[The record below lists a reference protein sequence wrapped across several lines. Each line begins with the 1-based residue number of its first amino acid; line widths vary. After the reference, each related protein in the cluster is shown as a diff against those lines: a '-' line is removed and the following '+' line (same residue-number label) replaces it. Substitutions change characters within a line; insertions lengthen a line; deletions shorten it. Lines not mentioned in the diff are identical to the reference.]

1 VSDCAANIRH
11 SLESIADIR
20 YGFTAKASFEP
31 IGPKFLRITDIQDGI
46 VDWDSVPFCK
56 VPKKDLEKFKL
67 SPGEI
72 VFARTGATTGKSY
85 LIRDE
90 VEAVFASY
98 LIRVKPA
105 NERIFPQYLAYYFQT
120 ADYWADISAGTE
132 GAAQGGFNASKLG
145 QLQVPLPPV
154 EEQKRIV
161 AVLDQAFAALDRAR
175 AHAEANL
182 ADAEELLENSLN
194 EVFRD
199 LATTSPVVQLE
210 DVVHPDCKL
219 SYGIVQPGDELDT
232 GLPIVRPVDLKQR
245 VITLAGLKR
254 ISPDLADGYTRTKLV
269 GDELLLCVR
278 GSTGEL
284 SIASP
289 ELAGGNVT
297 RGIVP
302 IRFEDDKVLREFAYF
317 QFRSRYVRDQIAAK
331 TYGAALMQI
340 NIKDLRQLNFIVP
353 PISQQRGAVERAENL
368 YERSHKLRNS
378 YAQKLADLANL
389 RQSLLQKAFSG
400 QLT

>member
-1 VSDCAANIRH
+1 MSDPVGAIRH
-11 SLESIADIR
+11 PLESIADIR
-20 YGFTAKASFEP
+20 YGFTAKACFEP
-31 IGPKFLRITDIQDGI
+31 VGPKFLRITDIQDGI
-46 VDWDSVPFCK
+46 VDWDSVPYCEA
-56 VPKKDLEKFKL
+56 PKRDFEKFQL

-85 LIRDE
+85 LIRDQ
-90 VEAVFASY
+90 VDAVFASY
-98 LIRVKPA
+98 LIRVKPVS
-105 NERIFPQYLAYYFQT
+105 ERIFPQYLAYYFQT

-182 ADAEELLENSLN
+182 ADAKELLENSLN
-194 EVFRD
+194 EVFHE
-199 LATTSPVVQLE
+199 LAGTDPVVRLE
-210 DVVHPDCKL
+210 EAVHPECKL
-219 SYGIVQPGDELDT
+219 SYGIVQPGDDVEK
-232 GLPIVRPVDLKQR
+232 GLPIVRPVNLKQR
-245 VITLAGLKR
+245 LITLSGLKH
-254 ISPDLADGYTRTKLV
+254 ISPERSDGYARTKLV

-284 SIASP
+284 SIATP

-302 IRFEDDKVLREFAYF
+302 IRFENNKVLRAFAYF
-317 QFRSRYVRDQIAAK
+317 QLRSRYARDQIAAK

-340 NIKDLRQLNFIVP
+340 NIKDVRQLNFVLP
-353 PISQQRGAVERAENL
+353 PISKQKKAVVRAENL
-368 YERSHKLRNS
+368 YKRSQKLRS
-378 YAQKLADLANL
+378 AYTKKLTDLINL